1 MTNQNILKQ
10 IIEYKEETDI
20 KEVAQKLSSG
30 DWIAICATLTK
41 PMEFCL
47 GRINQPLQG
56 DQENK

>member
-30 DWIAICATLTK
+30 DWIAICATLTE
-41 PMEFCL
+41 PAAFCL

-56 DQENK
+56 DQVNK